1 MEEKFGYTVLAE
13 KAFQIITYAGM
24 SKSHAMEAI
33 YAAKENNFE
42 KAKKDMI
49 DAEKTMIE
57 AEKFHADLVQH
68 EAKEMKSVNVPLLL
82 IHAEDQ
88 LLSTQTL
95 LLMAEE
101 IIDLHKKISKE
112 K

>member
-42 KAKKDMI
+42 KAKKDRN
-49 DAEKTMIE
+49 DAKKTMIE
-57 AEKFHADLVQH
+57 AEKLHVDIVQH
-68 EAKEMKSVNVPLLL
+68 EAKEMKSNIVPLLH
-82 IHAEDQ
+82 IHAENAFQ
-88 LLSTQTL
+88 
-95 LLMAEE
+95 
-101 IIDLHKKISKE
+101 IIPYAAMSKSHAME
-112 K
+112 AIYAA